1 MTIEPIMNRSSS
13 AGPLLLAAVLA
24 LSACSNSPPTA
35 GGHFTIG
42 GAVSG
47 LIGGGLVLQNNGADD
62 LGVAADG
69 PFTFATKVA
78 DGAHYVVTVKT
89 QPGSQ
94 TCAVNNGTGT
104 MAGTNVAGVTVA
116 CSTNAYS
123 VGGTASGHSGVG
135 LVLQNSGADDLSVS
149 ANGAF
154 AFATP
159 VVDGATYAVTVK
171 TQPIGVVCSVAN
183 GTGTVSGANVTSV
196 AVACKL
202 ATGTFTKAFA
212 PASAGS
218 NQYLFYDGDVKNQSL
233 YLASE
238 INGAGDITTLRFEF
252 NGPHAAST
260 TCPNTTIKLGHTNL
274 TALTT
279 TFAGNVETGQGSL
292 VTVLNNAT
300 VTIPAGAG
308 STWFDIPLTT
318 PFHYNGVDNLVVQ
331 IDHPTACSTPVYTG
345 YITSGTFRRALAFAT
360 DTTPGTAE
368 YNATTA
374 NGADGVLPLMQFVF
388 AGGDDLAYYGN
399 TDSIG
404 SPFIS
409 NASWRHV
416 QMLHPA
422 ATLKGSGPITGIG
435 MVLGTA
441 FANPTTAETYT
452 VTIKLGHSTLAAL
465 TNNFAGNF
473 SGSPVTVASGL
484 VFTVPANVPPGS
496 TLWLPIT
503 GNLNYDGTDNL
514 IVDIDVTAASAG
526 STIWMFGS
534 APSQFLQAASGAA
547 TGTVSNTGCATKFRF
562 NGSTMDVMPG
572 PATSGSSQVLGNST
586 SGRVESLYEPVYLG
600 TGGTI
605 DSIAVRLKTAPSA
618 ATLTNYKIY
627 MGHGASPQFALTDTY
642 AGSMANGGTLVYSG
656 TLNVPGTLKA
666 GDWFTIPLQ
675 TPFTYDPTQRLT
687 VYFGTDQASAVTAEV
702 AGQNDIQFSSRS
714 MGAWSNGPYTDKPT
728 WLWTGIVN
736 VMLGITN

>member
-183 GTGTVSGANVTSV
+183 GTGTVSGANVTS
-196 AVACKL
+196 
-202 ATGTFTKAFA
+202 
-212 PASAGS
+212 
-218 NQYLFYDGDVKNQSL
+218 
-233 YLASE
+233 
-238 INGAGDITTLRFEF
+238 GAGDITTLRFEF

-441 FANPTTAETYT
+441 FASPTTAETYT

-484 VFTVPANVPPGS
+484 VFTVPANVPPGG

-503 GNLNYDGTDNL
+503 GSFNYDGTDNL

-526 STIWMFGS
+526 QTDWMFAA
-534 APSQFLQAASGAA
+534 APSQYLQAASGAA
-547 TGTVSNTGCATKFRF
+547 TGPVGNTGCATKFRF

-605 DSIAVRLKTAPSA
+605 DSTAVRLKTAPSA

-675 TPFTYDPTQRLT
+675 TDRKS
-687 VYFGTDQASAVTAEV
+687 VV
-702 AGQNDIQFSSRS
+702 
-714 MGAWSNGPYTDKPT
+714 
-728 WLWTGIVN
+728 
-736 VMLGITN
+736 